1 MVTDRQSRIALTI
14 VFASTGFF
22 TGTWFARIPA
32 VKSAFHLSNGRLGLA
47 LACTTI
53 GAVIASPLAGFL
65 SSRLGSQNLL
75 RLSAP
80 ATALTFAGMGLAPS
94 VPVLVVALSLMG
106 VMNGFVQVSMN
117 AQAVALEGRY
127 GRTILSTMH
136 GGFSIGMM
144 AGALV
149 AALAAWLGVS
159 YHANLAVVSALL
171 FCVAIAIGFFLLD
184 AEKTALAHRRRMHLS
199 LALVV
204 LIVVAF
210 FELFCEGA
218 ATAWSAVY
226 TRHVGG
232 SGAIAALVFAAYSLT
247 MTAGRLRGDRIVL
260 RLGVGG
266 VVGLGGLIAT
276 VGMALAVA
284 MPMRTFVL
292 VGFALYGLGLSC
304 LAPTLFRAAGQ
315 LPLPE
320 GQGIAALLG
329 AAWPAFL
336 LVGPLIGGIADAT
349 SLRTALLVPIAAAL
363 LVAALGSTVGRFA
376 PVPVGRVEA
385 GPAV

>member
-1 MVTDRQSRIALTI
+1 
-14 VFASTGFF
+14 
-22 TGTWFARIPA
+22 
-32 VKSAFHLSNGRLGLA
+32 
-47 LACTTI
+47 
-53 GAVIASPLAGFL
+53 
-65 SSRLGSQNLL
+65 
-75 RLSAP
+75 
-80 ATALTFAGMGLAPS
+80 
-94 VPVLVVALSLMG
+94 
-106 VMNGFVQVSMN
+106 
-117 AQAVALEGRY
+117 
-127 GRTILSTMH
+127 
-136 GGFSIGMM
+136 
-144 AGALV
+144 
-149 AALAAWLGVS
+149 
-159 YHANLAVVSALL
+159 
-171 FCVAIAIGFFLLD
+171 
-184 AEKTALAHRRRMHLS
+184 MHLS

-266 VVGLGGLIAT
+266 VVGLGALIAT
-276 VGMALAVA
+276 AGMALAVA
-284 MPMRTFVL
+284 VPMRTFVL

-320 GQGIAALLG
+320 GQGIASLLG

-349 SLRTALLVPIAAAL
+349 SLRTALLVPVGAAL
-363 LVAALGSTVGRFA
+363 VVLALSGVLGRVA
-376 PVPVGRVEA
+376 PVPA
-385 GPAV
+385 GMTESEPAL

>member
-1 MVTDRQSRIALTI
+1 MISDRQSRIALTI
-14 VFASTGFF
+14 IFASTGFF

-32 VKSAFHLSNGRLGLA
+32 VKSGFHLSNGRLGLA

-94 VPVLVVALSLMG
+94 VPALVVALSLMG

-159 YHANLAVVSALL
+159 YHVNLVVVSALL

-184 AEKTALAHRRRMHLS
+184 AEKTALAHHRRMHLS

-266 VVGLGGLIAT
+266 VVGLGALIAT
-276 VGMALAVA
+276 AGMALAVA
-284 MPMRTFVL
+284 VPMRTFVL

-320 GQGIAALLG
+320 GQGIASLLG

-349 SLRTALLVPIAAAL
+349 SLRTALLVPVGAAL
-363 LVAALGSTVGRFA
+363 VVLALSGVLGRVA
-376 PVPVGRVEA
+376 PVPA
-385 GPAV
+385 GMTESEPAL

>member
-1 MVTDRQSRIALTI
+1 MVSDRQARISLTVI
-14 VFASTGFF
+14 FASTGFF

-32 VKSAFHLSNGRLGLA
+32 VKSGFHLSNGRLGLA

-53 GAVIASPLAGFL
+53 GAVVASPVAGFL
-65 SSRLGSQNLL
+65 SSRLGSRTLL
-75 RLSAP
+75 RISAP
-80 ATALTFAGMGLAPS
+80 ATAITFAFMGLAPT
-94 VPVLVVALSLMG
+94 VPTLVVALFFMG

-117 AQAVALEGRY
+117 SQAVALEQRY
-127 GRTILSTMH
+127 RRTILSTMH

-149 AALAAWLGVS
+149 AALAAWRGVS
-159 YHANLAVVSALL
+159 YHANLTVVSALL
-171 FCVAIAIGFFLLD
+171 FCVAIAIGYFLLD
-184 AEKTALAHRRRMHLS
+184 AEKTALAHRRRMHFS
-199 LALVV
+199 LALAV

-226 TRHVGG
+226 TRHVGA
-232 SGAIAALVFAAYSLT
+232 SSAIAALVFAIYSLT

-266 VVGLGGLIAT
+266 VVGLGALIAT
-276 VGMALAVA
+276 AGMARTVAVPTQAFALA
-284 MPMRTFVL
+284 
-292 VGFALYGLGLSC
+292 GFALYGLGLSC

-320 GQGIAALLG
+320 GQGIAAVLG
-329 AAWPAFL
+329 SAWPAFL

-349 SLRTALLVPIAAAL
+349 SLRFALLVPLASAL
-363 LVAALGSTVGRFA
+363 VMLALSGLLGRVA
-376 PVPVGRVEA
+376 PVPA
-385 GPAV
+385 GMTEPELPL

>member
-1 MVTDRQSRIALTI
+1 
-14 VFASTGFF
+14 
-22 TGTWFARIPA
+22 
-32 VKSAFHLSNGRLGLA
+32 
-47 LACTTI
+47 
-53 GAVIASPLAGFL
+53 
-65 SSRLGSQNLL
+65 
-75 RLSAP
+75 
-80 ATALTFAGMGLAPS
+80 MGLAPS
-94 VPVLVVALSLMG
+94 VPALVVALFLMG

-117 AQAVALEGRY
+117 AQAVALEQRY
-127 GRTILSTMH
+127 RRTILSTMH

-144 AGALV
+144 GGALV

-159 YHANLAVVSALL
+159 YHVNLTLVSALL
-171 FCVAIAIGFFLLD
+171 FCVAIAIGYFLLD
-184 AEKTALAHRRRMHLS
+184 AGQTALAHHRRMHFS
-199 LALVV
+199 LALAV

-226 TRHVGG
+226 THDVGA
-232 SGAIAALVFAAYSLT
+232 SSAIAATAFGLYSLT

-266 VVGLGGLIAT
+266 VVALGALIAAA
-276 VGMALAVA
+276 GMALTIAVPTQA
-284 MPMRTFVL
+284 FAL
-292 VGFALYGLGLSC
+292 AGFALYGLGLSC

-320 GQGIAALLG
+320 GQGIAVVLG

-349 SLRTALLVPIAAAL
+349 SLRFALLVPLASTLVMLAL
-363 LVAALGSTVGRFA
+363 SGVL
-376 PVPVGRVEA
+376 GRVAPAPA
-385 GPAV
+385 GMNELESAL